1 LNVVLPNA
9 TKSQKHFFQCP
20 VIEDISLK
28 AHMCIGTF
36 IPDNENESNFEM
48 LGVKNPKQMDIVQN
62 NRLPYST
69 DSINVYL
76 AKNAASGS
84 LLVFMS
90 ICKHLC
96 TSPSRK

>member
-1 LNVVLPNA
+1 
-9 TKSQKHFFQCP
+9 
-20 VIEDISLK
+20 LK
-28 AHMCIGTF
+28 AHKCTGTF
-36 IPDNENESNFEM
+36 TPDGENESNFEM
-48 LGVKNPKQMDIVQN
+48 LGVKKPKQMDSVQN

-69 DSINVYL
+69 DSINIYL

-90 ICKHLC
+90 TSKHLC